1 LQLPFLRLEDKA
13 YSRRFLIS
21 VILAIVRESD
31 CQTQPALQIVA
42 HDDFETRR
50 KLHWLELPTA
60 DDLACRSLSFLA
72 SDIV

>member
-1 LQLPFLRLEDKA
+1 
-13 YSRRFLIS
+13 

-42 HDDFETRR
+42 HDDFETYFPQVETPR